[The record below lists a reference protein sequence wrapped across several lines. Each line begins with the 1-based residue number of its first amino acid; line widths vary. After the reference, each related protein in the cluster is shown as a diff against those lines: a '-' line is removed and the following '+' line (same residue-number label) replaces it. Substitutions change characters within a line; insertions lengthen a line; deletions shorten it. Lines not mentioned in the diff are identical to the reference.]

1 MLKGFYLPLFLIL
14 SISFSF
20 SQEKILF
27 VDHADGNP
35 NLKDKKLDSSLINFL
50 NVNKNDKIIYGGD
63 FIYDI
68 KDTIEIKF
76 F

>member
-27 VDHADGNP
+27 VGHVYGNS
-35 NLKDKKLDSSLINFL
+35 NLNDKKLDFLLINFL

-68 KDTIEIKF
+68 KDTIEIKI
-76 F
+76 